1 MISAYIGN
9 LGKYNEGILAVEPL
23 RFPASTEEVQ
33 AVLSKIGVD
42 GIRYEEIF
50 IADYETNVAGL
61 RNHLGEGESIDELNY
76 LASLLDGLDNGQ
88 KAKYEA
94 ALSLGE
100 YTGSV
105 KDLIN
110 LTQNLDCYEFYPE
123 VQNEEELGR
132 YLIDECG
139 ALDVPE
145 HIKDYFDY
153 EAYGRD
159 MFLNTTSDF
168 AGGGYIENNGSPF
181 MEHYDGKVPEEYQIF
196 SYPNEPRRSILE
208 ALKQFREA
216 PPPEHGKTAKAAIHE
231 ER

>member
-1 MISAYIGN
+1 MNIAKKKAPAVETPIAENEYVKELLALLKENQSPAGKELLEAIGHVSEMEKQLASAVDELKAMRQDLEKMKNSPLKSALQKSIVV
-9 LGKYNEGILAVEPL
+9 LQDRILAL
-23 RFPASTEEVQ
+23 R
-33 AVLSKIGVD
+33 D
-42 GIRYEEIF
+42 
-50 IADYETNVAGL
+50 
-61 RNHLGEGESIDELNY
+61 
-76 LASLLDGLDNGQ
+76 
-88 KAKYEA
+88 
-94 ALSLGE
+94 
-100 YTGSV
+100 
-105 KDLIN
+105 
-110 LTQNLDCYEFYPE
+110 LDCYEFYPE

-168 AGGGYIENNGSPF
+168 AGGGYIENNGNPF
-181 MEHYDGKVPEEYQIF
+181 MEHYDGEVPEEYQIF
-196 SYPNEPRRSILE
+196 SYPDEPRHSILE

-216 PPPEHGKTAKAAIHE
+216 PPPEHGKTAKAATHE